1 MHQSEDP
8 ELAAALQRIRIR
20 KPTQED
26 INMLNALVGVPL
38 NAPTTIPIVVRRHK
52 LRNAINTDKLREISQ
67 SSGLPITHCLAS
79 IQDRHK
85 MSLSEVYGLKGGT
98 NKLKGDGIL
107 SVIPGAPLLI
117 TQNIY
122 SSLGMSNSSRLIF

>member
-8 ELAAALQRIRIR
+8 GLAAALQRIQMR

-52 LRNAINTDKLREISQ
+52 LRNAINTDKLRETSELRSDHSLSCYHPRPTQ
-67 SSGLPITHCLAS
+67 NVTVGS
-79 IQDRHK
+79 IQSQRR
-85 MSLSEVYGLKGGT
+85 Y
-98 NKLKGDGIL
+98 
-107 SVIPGAPLLI
+107 
-117 TQNIY
+117 
-122 SSLGMSNSSRLIF
+122 